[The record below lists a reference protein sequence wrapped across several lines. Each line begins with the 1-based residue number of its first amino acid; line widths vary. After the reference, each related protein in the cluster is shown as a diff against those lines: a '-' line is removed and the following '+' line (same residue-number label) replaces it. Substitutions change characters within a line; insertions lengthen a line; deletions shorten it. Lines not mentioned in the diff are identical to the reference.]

1 MYDFYIFY
9 MHLHAIYRNSII
21 LTKCIWKMRTMSSK
35 SLSVKHNFHFI
46 LNTPS
51 SFPLAS
57 SVVVPISS
65 YLWTSFVC
73 LPLYFRLIIIFSS
86 SFQLSIHSCVSS
98 LHFQVYDSFTWP
110 VPQFSSSFVFHVCL
124 SPQRDSFISVQ
135 WGIVFYIHSIF
146 VISSIFCEDG

>member
-1 MYDFYIFY
+1 
-9 MHLHAIYRNSII
+9 MHLHAIYRNGII
-21 LTKCIWKMRTMSSK
+21 LTKHIWKVRTMSSK

-51 SFPLAS
+51 SFLLAS

-110 VPQFSSSFVFHVCL
+110 VPQFSSSCVPCL
-124 SPQRDSFISVQ
+124 SQSSERFLYFCSMGHCVLYSQHLCYLFHLL
-135 WGIVFYIHSIF
+135 WGWLVVCHLW
-146 VISSIFCEDG
+146 